1 MIGQIVKKQALIF
14 LRNPQLLLLLVGLP
28 IILIAIL
35 GASLGGFMS
44 GGTVSIDAKVALLEH
59 GSEEDQ
65 VERFIQDV
73 EKSVLPIEAKSAIKE
88 NVENYKFI
96 ETLKKDVFGS
106 DDLTKIITLETIE
119 ASEKD
124 EIINNDSYAAVI
136 EVPAN
141 FTYNTLNN
149 SVLSDGE
156 PGELKVYKNEGKQ
169 VGSMVVGNIVKQF
182 QGQLALMSF
191 AGKHRISMDA
201 IQVDLKAVSG
211 QTTSINQKQPIS
223 AQNYYAVGM
232 AVMNVLFV
240 ASMIGSFAFQEKK
253 IHVFNRIILANV
265 SRWVYF
271 TGIFLSGVIFGF
283 LHLLIVYG
291 ISWLLFGITWP
302 NIAGFLIVTFGL
314 AIAVGGLAVL
324 LTAISYRIN
333 SEVITNYFSSIVV
346 SIIAFLGGS
355 FFPIGDFSESIQFIG
370 NLTPNGASMTAYL
383 NLLRGDGISAIFD
396 QFLFLALFAFVLV
409 VIAGFSFPKRGY
421 TL

>member
-28 IILIAIL
+28 IILITIL
-35 GASLGGFMS
+35 GASLGGLMS
-44 GGTVSIDAKVALLEH
+44 GGTVSIDAKVALIEH
-59 GSEEDQ
+59 GSEEEQ
-65 VERFIQDV
+65 VGRFIRDV
-73 EKSVLPIEAKSAIKE
+73 EKSMLPIEVKTAIKE
-88 NVENYKFI
+88 NAEQYKLI
-96 ETLKKDVFGS
+96 KTLKEDVFGN
-106 DDLTKIITLETIE
+106 DGLTEIITLETIE
-119 ASEKD
+119 PSEKD
-124 EIINNDSYAAVI
+124 EVINNDSYAAVI

-141 FTYNTLNN
+141 FTYNTLHN
-149 SVLSDGE
+149 SILSDGE
-156 PGELKVYKNEGKQ
+156 PGELQVYKNEGKQ
-169 VGSMVVGNIVKQF
+169 VGSMVVGSILEQF
-182 QGQLALMSF
+182 QEQLALVSF
-191 AGKHRISMDA
+191 AGKNNISMDA
-201 IQVDLKAVSG
+201 IEVDSKAVSG
-211 QTTSINQKQPIS
+211 QTTSINQKQPVS
-223 AQNYYAVGM
+223 AQKYYAVGM

-291 ISWLLFGITWP
+291 ITWLFFGITWP
-302 NIAGFLIVTFGL
+302 NLLGFLVVTFGL
-314 AIAVGGLAVL
+314 AIEVGGLAVL

-355 FFPIGDFSESIQFIG
+355 FFPIGDFSKTIQFIG
-370 NLTPNGASMTAYL
+370 NLTPNGAGMTAYL
-383 NLLRGDGISAIFD
+383 TLLRGDGISAILD
-396 QFLFLALFAFVLV
+396 QFFFLALFAFLLV

>member
-291 ISWLLFGITWP
+291 ISWLLFWY
-302 NIAGFLIVTFGL
+302 NMAEYSGFPYCYLWV
-314 AIAVGGLAVL
+314 
-324 LTAISYRIN
+324 SD
-333 SEVITNYFSSIVV
+333 SS
-346 SIIAFLGGS
+346 
-355 FFPIGDFSESIQFIG
+355 
-370 NLTPNGASMTAYL
+370 
-383 NLLRGDGISAIFD
+383 RGISCVVNGYKLPHQLRSHYELLFFYCSFD
-396 QFLFLALFAFVLV
+396 NRFL
-409 VIAGFSFPKRGY
+409 RW
-421 TL
+421 